1 MLLGKLIY
9 MKNTNDIK
17 KQNRTIAG
25 AISGIFG
32 AKAAASEPP
41 DDDYQSYIM
50 ENDAD
55 EAELERQRRDELT
68 LRPRFFAVLINR
80 GRQKETKQTLASLQ
94 AQTYGEWE
102 LAEESGAA
110 QDGTGYVIRLNAGDE
125 LSPDALYRFAYSV
138 QRAAEDKPDMIYADE
153 DEISPSGRKAPVFK
167 PEFSRI
173 TALSYDLFGRILAI
187 KQDIYAMCSPPGL
200 DADEAEEYAF
210 KLRCMAHAG
219 RIIHIPKVLLHM
231 GSRLRPI
238 ENSAGMAAIRG
249 YIRSEDRQESVSTGI
264 WKGSFIVSSL
274 RQPRRVSI
282 IIPNLNGMES
292 LRRLLESIERC
303 MLGYKYEI
311 IIADGGSGDA
321 RLLKYYGLIEKAR
334 AAKVVRCE
342 SAGFATLACAGAERA
357 MGDALLFLSRDA
369 EVISPMMLG
378 ALIAQGE
385 RENVAAAGC
394 MLISP
399 NNRIVYTGGVI
410 GLCGEAASPY
420 EGEAADDDKAASLRR
435 LMFTD
440 TVRAVSVLSGACM
453 YMRSDMYFSCGG
465 FDRSFDAAEYEPLL
479 PLGSD
484 AELCLRLSRRGFCSV
499 YTPQARLIMHTGL
512 PRLKETPENVRVR
525 CKDEFRHLSIYG
537 DPYYN
542 TAFDK
547 SYVVPRVK

>member
-1 MLLGKLIY
+1 

-125 LSPDALYRFAYSV
+125 LSPDALYSFAYSV

-153 DEISPSGRKAPVFK
+153 DEISPSGRKAPVVK

-219 RIIHIPKVLLHM
+219 RIIHIPKVLLHR

-238 ENSAGMAAIRG
+238 ENSAGMAAIRS
-249 YIRSEDRQESVSTGI
+249 YIRGEDRQESVSTGI

-410 GLCGEAASPY
+410 ELCGEAASPY

>member
-1 MLLGKLIY
+1 

-94 AQTYGEWE
+94 AQTYGGWE
-102 LAEESGAA
+102 LADESGAA

-125 LSPDALYRFAYSV
+125 LSPDALYSFAYSV

-167 PEFSRI
+167 PEFSMI

-219 RIIHIPKVLLHM
+219 RIIHIPKVLLHR

-238 ENSAGMAAIRG
+238 ENSAGMAAIRS
-249 YIRSEDRQESVSTGI
+249 YIRGEDRQESASTGI

>member
-125 LSPDALYRFAYSV
+125 LSPDALYSFAYSV

-238 ENSAGMAAIRG
+238 ENSAGMAAIRS
-249 YIRSEDRQESVSTGI
+249 YIRGEDRQESVSTGI

-342 SAGFATLACAGAERA
+342 SAGVATLACAGAERA
-357 MGDALLFLSRDA
+357 MGDAPLFLRRDA

>member
-1 MLLGKLIY
+1 

-94 AQTYGEWE
+94 TQTYGEWE
-102 LAEESGAA
+102 LADESGAD

-125 LSPDALYRFAYSV
+125 LSPDALYSFAYSV

-219 RIIHIPKVLLHM
+219 RIIHIPKVLLHR

-238 ENSAGMAAIRG
+238 ENSAGMAAIRS
-249 YIRSEDRQESVSTGI
+249 YIRGEDRQESASTGI

-378 ALIAQGE
+378 ALIARASAKMWPRQ
-385 RENVAAAGC
+385 AA
-394 MLISP
+394 
-399 NNRIVYTGGVI
+399 Y
-410 GLCGEAASPY
+410 
-420 EGEAADDDKAASLRR
+420 
-435 LMFTD
+435 
-440 TVRAVSVLSGACM
+440 
-453 YMRSDMYFSCGG
+453 
-465 FDRSFDAAEYEPLL
+465 
-479 PLGSD
+479 
-484 AELCLRLSRRGFCSV
+484 
-499 YTPQARLIMHTGL
+499 
-512 PRLKETPENVRVR
+512 
-525 CKDEFRHLSIYG
+525 
-537 DPYYN
+537 
-542 TAFDK
+542 
-547 SYVVPRVK
+547 

>member
-1 MLLGKLIY
+1 
-9 MKNTNDIK
+9 
-17 KQNRTIAG
+17 
-25 AISGIFG
+25 
-32 AKAAASEPP
+32 
-41 DDDYQSYIM
+41 
-50 ENDAD
+50 
-55 EAELERQRRDELT
+55 
-68 LRPRFFAVLINR
+68 
-80 GRQKETKQTLASLQ
+80 
-94 AQTYGEWE
+94 
-102 LAEESGAA
+102 
-110 QDGTGYVIRLNAGDE
+110 
-125 LSPDALYRFAYSV
+125 
-138 QRAAEDKPDMIYADE
+138 
-153 DEISPSGRKAPVFK
+153 
-167 PEFSRI
+167 
-173 TALSYDLFGRILAI
+173 
-187 KQDIYAMCSPPGL
+187 
-200 DADEAEEYAF
+200 
-210 KLRCMAHAG
+210 
-219 RIIHIPKVLLHM
+219 
-231 GSRLRPI
+231 
-238 ENSAGMAAIRG
+238 
-249 YIRSEDRQESVSTGI
+249 
-264 WKGSFIVSSL
+264 
-274 RQPRRVSI
+274 
-282 IIPNLNGMES
+282 
-292 LRRLLESIERC
+292 
-303 MLGYKYEI
+303 
-311 IIADGGSGDA
+311 
-321 RLLKYYGLIEKAR
+321 
-334 AAKVVRCE
+334 
-342 SAGFATLACAGAERA
+342 

-410 GLCGEAASPY
+410 GLCGEVASPY

>member
-32 AKAAASEPP
+32 EMAAASEPP

-125 LSPDALYRFAYSV
+125 LSPDALYSFAYSV

-219 RIIHIPKVLLHM
+219 RIIHIPKVLLYR

-238 ENSAGMAAIRG
+238 ENSAGMAAIRS
-249 YIRSEDRQESVSTGI
+249 YIRGEDRQESVSTGI

-410 GLCGEAASPY
+410 GLCGEVASPY